1 MIYPERR
8 LWSAVI
14 LQAIHDLLGRSYK
27 DQRHALVWIFYNDP
41 DYFKVCNYANI
52 DPMHV
57 RKKAFYKIIN
67 G

>member
-14 LQAIHDLLGRSYK
+14 LRAMEDLFGKSYEN
-27 DQRHALVWIFYNDP
+27 QRHAFVWIFYNDP
-41 DYFKVCNYANI
+41 DYFRVCNYANI

>member
-1 MIYPERR
+1 MLCPERE
-8 LWSAVI
+8 LWNSVV
-14 LQAIHDLLGRSYK
+14 LQAMDDLFCRSYEN
-27 DQRHALVWIFYNDP
+27 QRHALVWIFYNDP
-41 DYFKVCNYANI
+41 DYFRVCSYAGI